1 LEPVQVDLARQPY
14 RRSFFLSALS
24 RLSVNTQAIS
34 TGVKQAKTPNGI
46 VKILQNL
53 SIARKFAVK

>member
-1 LEPVQVDLARQPY
+1 VQVDLARQPY

-24 RLSVNTQAIS
+24 RLSVSTQAIS

-53 SIARKFAVK
+53 STRVNLL